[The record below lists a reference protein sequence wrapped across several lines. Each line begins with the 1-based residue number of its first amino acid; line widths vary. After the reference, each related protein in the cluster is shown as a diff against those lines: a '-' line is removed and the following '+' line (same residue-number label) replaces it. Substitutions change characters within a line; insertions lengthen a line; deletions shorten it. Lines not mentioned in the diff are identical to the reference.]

1 MAFAGYGETQRRR
14 ARFRG
19 AHRRAG
25 AHGGVVYVLGCIPA
39 TLPTL
44 AALALCSL
52 VTVFLLASRINDRD
66 QSVEPGS
73 AQMSSFAAAVG
84 AGAMRRGE
92 RDPTLDGDVGMQLLA
107 GARLSASG
115 DGDGGLSQTLGPS
128 AAFCALPF
136 DPLVCAH
143 GTVGASH
150 WPEASGVE
158 RPLPNTVPAL
168 AAAVAAGHEC
178 VEVDVSRSKDG
189 HLVALHARELRR
201 LTDNRH
207 LNVGELTLEEILNL
221 PVPGGGYSVA
231 TFAEAM
237 ATVMRRGLKQI
248 TVDFKED
255 DFSQGASFRRDEA
268 NAKAFG
274 VAPKLSSVAKTRG
287 FGQAVLSAIAAV
299 DETGMGCLECVF
311 WGKSDDVM
319 LEILR
324 ENPEARVGFTVA
336 NFSRAIRDARLDSV
350 DPLERELIHRAS
362 GSIKFARNKRSSTR
376 NDAERESS
384 SAGAR
389 VVAAVQSE
397 MIEPALTKRLRAENV
412 RDVYAWT
419 VNDEASIRRVANHG
433 VFGIVTDE
441 PEEATRVVRLM
452 RLMCDSPSVFGGF
465 SSRDQPESRRRISA
479 TSDEGENKRRGRTE
493 SDANPARPRA
503 WKARGRRA
511 SPGTRGRDE
520 G

>member
-1 MAFAGYGETQRRR
+1 
-14 ARFRG
+14 
-19 AHRRAG
+19 
-25 AHGGVVYVLGCIPA
+25 
-39 TLPTL
+39 
-44 AALALCSL
+44 
-52 VTVFLLASRINDRD
+52 
-66 QSVEPGS
+66 
-73 AQMSSFAAAVG
+73 
-84 AGAMRRGE
+84 
-92 RDPTLDGDVGMQLLA
+92 
-107 GARLSASG
+107 
-115 DGDGGLSQTLGPS
+115 
-128 AAFCALPF
+128 
-136 DPLVCAH
+136 
-143 GTVGASH
+143 
-150 WPEASGVE
+150 
-158 RPLPNTVPAL
+158 
-168 AAAVAAGHEC
+168 
-178 VEVDVSRSKDG
+178 
-189 HLVALHARELRR
+189 
-201 LTDNRH
+201 
-207 LNVGELTLEEILNL
+207 
-221 PVPGGGYSVA
+221 
-231 TFAEAM
+231 
-237 ATVMRRGLKQI
+237 
-248 TVDFKED
+248 
-255 DFSQGASFRRDEA
+255 
-268 NAKAFG
+268 
-274 VAPKLSSVAKTRG
+274 
-287 FGQAVLSAIAAV
+287 
-299 DETGMGCLECVF
+299 LECVF